1 MLEQSP
7 ISQEAA
13 VLHALTVL
21 LLFQLAGEVLSQVL
35 RLPIPGPVVGLA
47 LLFLF
52 LSFSW
57 PRPQRLR
64 ETAQAVLQH
73 LSLLFVP
80 AGVGVMLHIRRVSEE
95 WLPIVAALV
104 LSAVLTVAVTA
115 LTIRALARLTGG
127 ARPRRSRA

>member
-57 PRPQRLR
+57 PRPCCSISRCC
-64 ETAQAVLQH
+64 
-73 LSLLFVP
+73 SF
-80 AGVGVMLHIRRVSEE
+80 RRG
-95 WLPIVAALV
+95 
-104 LSAVLTVAVTA
+104 SA
-115 LTIRALARLTGG
+115 
-127 ARPRRSRA
+127 

>member
-1 MLEQSP
+1 M
-7 ISQEAA
+7 
-13 VLHALTVL
+13 
-21 LLFQLAGEVLSQVL
+21 
-35 RLPIPGPVVGLA
+35 
-47 LLFLF
+47 
-52 LSFSW
+52 
-57 PRPQRLR
+57 
-64 ETAQAVLQH
+64 AQAVLQH